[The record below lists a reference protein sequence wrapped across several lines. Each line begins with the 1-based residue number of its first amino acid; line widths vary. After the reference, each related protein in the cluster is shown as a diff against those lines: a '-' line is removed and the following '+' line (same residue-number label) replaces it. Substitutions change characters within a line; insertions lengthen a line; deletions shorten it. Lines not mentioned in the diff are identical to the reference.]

1 MAFAGAEKFLT
12 IYITLLFIY
21 PESTINKVKTA
32 VVWMLKWSYAASSK
46 ENDKRSGF
54 VMSGCRVG
62 LGCFEGEFVYVMRS
76 GTKGQT
82 AEGDKC

>member
-1 MAFAGAEKFLT
+1 
-12 IYITLLFIY
+12 
-21 PESTINKVKTA
+21 
-32 VVWMLKWSYAASSK
+32 MLKWSFAASSK